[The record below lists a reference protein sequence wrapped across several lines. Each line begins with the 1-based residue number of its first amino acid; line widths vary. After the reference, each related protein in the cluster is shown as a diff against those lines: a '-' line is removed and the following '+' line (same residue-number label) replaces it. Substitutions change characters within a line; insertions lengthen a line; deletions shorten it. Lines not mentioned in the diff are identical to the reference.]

1 MVSPVPG
8 LAQERTWLAWR
19 RTTAACVVLTLVV
32 VRVSW
37 IEGPAVL
44 GLPALVLLATGAWMV
59 VSVLSRRRWTTKALA
74 DVSYEVVGDG
84 RVPAS
89 VALVVGAVA
98 GVVVLLA
105 WS

>member
-1 MVSPVPG
+1 MVSQVPG

-19 RTTAACVVLTLVV
+19 RTTAACVVLALVV

-37 IEGPAVL
+37 LEGPAAL
-44 GLPALVLLATGAWMV
+44 GLTALVLLTTVAWMV
-59 VSVLSRRRWTTKALA
+59 VSVLRRRRWTTKVSGN
-74 DVSYEVVGDG
+74 VSYEVVGDG

-89 VALVVGAVA
+89 VALVAGAVA

-105 WS
+105 WT

>member
-1 MVSPVPG
+1 MSQVPG

-37 IEGPAVL
+37 IGGPAVL
-44 GLPALVLLATGAWMV
+44 GLPALVLLATAAWMV
-59 VSVLSRRRWTTKALA
+59 VSVLRRRRWTTTALG
-74 DVSYEVVGDG
+74 DVSYEIVGDG

-89 VALVVGAVA
+89 VALVAGVVAV
-98 GVVVLLA
+98 VVVLLA
-105 WS
+105 WA